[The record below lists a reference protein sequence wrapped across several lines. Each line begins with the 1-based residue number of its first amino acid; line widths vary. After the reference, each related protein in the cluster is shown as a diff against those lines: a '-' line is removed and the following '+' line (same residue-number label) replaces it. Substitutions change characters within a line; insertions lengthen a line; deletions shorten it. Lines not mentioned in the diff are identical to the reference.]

1 MITKTFKTSVFNT
14 SKDSDIF
21 EVTTWQVFTHILLE
35 ENSLKFK
42 LNTKNKFYKKNA
54 ITLALTL
61 PLLATF
67 PTQSFAQEND
77 ADLEK
82 IIVTGTRLSDRSA
95 ADSPVPV
102 DIISGEDFRQNSSTD
117 VQDMLRTAVPSFDV
131 NTQPISDAA
140 SIVRPANLRGLSP
153 DNVLVL
159 VNGKRDRKSVV

>member
-1 MITKTFKTSVFNT
+1 M
-14 SKDSDIF
+14 
-21 EVTTWQVFTHILLE
+21 
-35 ENSLKFK
+35 KFK

-67 PTQSFAQEND
+67 PTQSFAQENE

-117 VQDMLRTAVPSFDV
+117 VQDILSTAVPYPD
-131 NTQPISDAA
+131 T
-140 SIVRPANLRGLSP
+140 NLTLP
-153 DNVLVL
+153 TN
-159 VNGKRDRKSVV
+159 